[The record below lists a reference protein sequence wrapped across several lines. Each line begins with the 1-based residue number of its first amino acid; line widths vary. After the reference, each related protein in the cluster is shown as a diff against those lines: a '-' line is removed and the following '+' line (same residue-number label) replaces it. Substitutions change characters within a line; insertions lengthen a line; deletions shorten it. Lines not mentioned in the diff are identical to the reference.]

1 MSRTLGKD
9 GGVIQPANDRWKAAT
24 LASAPATN
32 GFSSYPPEEVTFLV
46 KDLSGVLVEVT
57 RAEYE
62 EGINQGR
69 HYAEMLPEE
78 EFRPAVEALNL
89 FEHALNRSARR
100 LALAVGITTEKVLA
114 CRGPE
119 PILVSLCQTGTP
131 IGVLLRRWAA
141 WRHGVALRHYTISV
155 VRGHGVDDNA
165 LSYILNRHDGAVIQ
179 FIDGWTGKGSIARE
193 LAATLHRRERR
204 HGTAPTN
211 SLAVLADPGGCAAIA
226 GTSDDFLVPNACL
239 NATVSGL
246 VSRTVVIPEF
256 VGPDDFHGA
265 KYYPD
270 MGEHDLSVQF
280 LDTVSQEFPAVRHQ
294 VEAHHYQC
302 DDSGCAPSFIG
313 ESHAQSLAA
322 DYGLND
328 INLVKAGVSETVRM
342 LLHRITERVLIRTDA
357 GRDVED
363 VRGLAAH
370 RGVPVE
376 ERSDLLYA
384 CVGFMQAPLT
394 DAHIS
399 PIELKRPGVPQTNG

>member
-1 MSRTLGKD
+1 M
-9 GGVIQPANDRWKAAT
+9 IQPANDRRKAAP
-24 LASAPATN
+24 LAPAPAAN

-78 EFRPAVEALNL
+78 EYRPTAEALHL

-100 LALAVGITTEKVLA
+100 LALAVGITTEKVLS
-114 CRGPE
+114 CRGPA

-131 IGVLLRRWAA
+131 IGVLMRRWAA
-141 WRHGVALRHYTISV
+141 WRHGVALPHYTISV

-165 LSYILNRHDGAVIQ
+165 LSYILDRHDVAAIQ

-193 LAATLHRRERR
+193 LAATLHNRQRR
-204 HGTAPTN
+204 HGTAPPT
-211 SLAVLADPGGCAAIA
+211 SLAVLVDPGDCAAIA
-226 GTSDDFLVPNACL
+226 GTADDFLVPNACL

-246 VSRTVVIPEF
+246 VSRTVVIPEL

-270 MGEHDLSVQF
+270 MGDHDLSVPF
-280 LDTVSQEFPAVRHQ
+280 LDTISREFPAVRRQ
-294 VEAHHYQC
+294 VEAHHHERRH
-302 DDSGCAPSFIG
+302 SGRAPSFIG
-313 ESHAQSLAA
+313 EYHAQSLAA
-322 DYGLND
+322 EYGLND

-342 LLHRITERVLIRTDA
+342 LLHRITQRVIIRPDA

-363 VRGLAAH
+363 VRRLAAQ
-370 RGVPVE
+370 RSVPVE
-376 ERSDLLYA
+376 ERSDLHYA

-394 DAHIS
+394 DSAYSAHRTG
-399 PIELKRPGVPQTNG
+399 RPRRAPNERETAR